1 MLSKIRNKIS
11 NKSVTVS
18 VIGLGYTGLPLAILI
33 ARNNYKLIGYDN
45 DKRKINQIK
54 KAHNIDYNKNEL
66 RQFLKSKNIK
76 LSSNLLDIKKTDI
89 IIICL
94 PTPLDKNKQPDLKSI
109 ESFMKSYQKLFRKDQ
124 LIIFESTTY
133 PGTTKKFIVDFI
145 TNLGFTV
152 GKNFFIG
159 YSPER
164 IDPGRKV
171 DLSNINKIYSGYSN
185 KCKRLIKIFY
195 KTLFK
200 NVFELES
207 IESCELTKLFENIYR
222 NINIGLVNEMKII
235 SDKLDINFRNVLDAA
250 ETKGYG
256 FKRFNPGPGI
266 GGHCIPIDPFY
277 LTWKMKEY
285 DLHTRFIELS
295 GEVNSQMPMWCVNKV
310 KEHFLNKNLN
320 FSKAKILILGLAYK
334 KNVSDIRESP
344 SLKICE
350 IIKKTNN
357 KIYYFDPYVKTCD
370 FVKKNNIKF
379 YDLNKKTLKYFD
391 CVLLCTDHDN
401 INYKKVLKESK
412 IIFDTRLKLK
422 SDKVISI

>member
-1 MLSKIRNKIS
+1 MLSLIENKILKK
-11 NKSVTVS
+11 NIIVS

-45 DKRKINQIK
+45 DKNKIKQIRDRRNVDHDKNELKNFLKLKNTKLTSNLSEIK
-54 KAHNIDYNKNEL
+54 KA
-66 RQFLKSKNIK
+66 
-76 LSSNLLDIKKTDI
+76 DIL
-89 IIICL
+89 IICL

-109 ESFMKSYQKLFRKDQ
+109 ETFMKAYKKFFKKNQ

-133 PGTTKKFIVDFI
+133 PGTTKKYIVDFI
-145 TNLGFTV
+145 NELGFSV
-152 GKNFFIG
+152 GKNFFVG

-164 IDPGRKV
+164 IDPGRKI
-171 DLSNINKIYSGYSN
+171 DLSKINKIYSGYSS
-185 KCKRLIKIFY
+185 KCKKLIKIFY
-195 KTLFK
+195 KKLFK
-200 NVFELES
+200 NVFELEN

-235 SDKLDINFRNVLDAA
+235 SDKLNINFRNVLDAA
-250 ETKGYG
+250 ETKSYG

-310 KEHFLNKNLN
+310 KEHFLNKSLN
-320 FSKAKILILGLAYK
+320 FTKAKILILGLAYK

-344 SLKICE
+344 ALKICE
-350 IIKKTNN
+350 ILKQTNDE
-357 KIYYFDPYVKTCD
+357 IYFYDPHVKSCD
-370 FVKKNNIKF
+370 FVKKNKIKFFDLNKRNIKF
-379 YDLNKKTLKYFD
+379 FD
-391 CVLLCTDHDN
+391 CVILCTDHDN
-401 INYKKVLKESK
+401 MNYKKVLKEAK
-412 IIFDTRLKLK
+412 IIFDTRLKLT
-422 SDKVISI
+422 SNKVISI